1 MMDDASSEMRVSRNV
16 PTLADRTTEK
26 LREAIMAQRFKPG
39 QRLVE
44 RELCEQTG
52 VSRSSVREAL
62 RLLEAEGLIERQGS
76 RGLVVASI
84 TADEAR
90 QIYEVRAAIEPEMA
104 RLFGARAAEADFS
117 ALSDCLAAL
126 EAAIAKQALGDYVR
140 ELDHFFDILINGS
153 GNEVAARVVRML
165 RARITLLRGITTW
178 RADTAREKETVN
190 LMKAIARDAER
201 RDGEAIYAKCR
212 AFVERS
218 AAFAIKVLQEHS
230 GGEQI

>member
-1 MMDDASSEMRVSRNV
+1 MGDAISEMRVSRDV

-104 RLFGARAAEADFS
+104 RLFAARAAEADFA
-117 ALSDCLAAL
+117 ALSACLTAL
-126 EAAIAKQALGDYVR
+126 EVAVQKQALGDYVR
-140 ELDHFFDILINGS
+140 ELDHFFDILISGS
-153 GNEVAARVVRML
+153 GNEVAARVVRIL

-178 RADTAREKETVN
+178 RADTAREKETVT
-190 LMKAIARDAER
+190 LMKAIARDAQR
-201 RDGEAIYAKCR
+201 RDGDAIYAKCR

-218 AAFAIKVLQEHS
+218 AAFAIRVLQEQL
-230 GGEQI
+230 GREQP

>member
-1 MMDDASSEMRVSRNV
+1 MDDAFSEMRVSRDV
-16 PTLADRTTEK
+16 ATLADRTTEK

-62 RLLEAEGLIERQGS
+62 RLLEAEGLIERQGN

-90 QIYEVRAAIEPEMA
+90 QIYEVRASIEPEMA
-104 RLFGARAAEADFS
+104 RLFAVRGTDQELAMLS
-117 ALSDCLAAL
+117 ACLVAL
-126 EAAIAKQALGDYVR
+126 EAAIKKQALADYVR
-140 ELDHFFDILINGS
+140 ELDRFFDILISGS
-153 GNEVAARVVRML
+153 GNEVARRVVRIL

-178 RADTAREKETVN
+178 RADMAREQETVK
-190 LMKAIARDAER
+190 LMRGIARDAER
-201 RDGEAIYAKCR
+201 RDGDAIYAKCR
-212 AFVERS
+212 AFIERS
-218 AAFAIKVLQEHS
+218 AAFAIKVLQDQAGHA
-230 GGEQI
+230 GL